1 MEGTMKFEHDKV
13 NDIYVA
19 TPNWNIE
26 TKEDCEKWY
35 KQWYDYLSKIGKKVD
50 MVVILDNFKVAS
62 SVAAEWGEYRAKLN
76 NDFFRLSYRV
86 NPDLMTGVFIKTS
99 GVRYHAATKEAK
111 TVESAIIAI
120 KEERKNA
127 GISS

>member
-1 MEGTMKFEHDKV
+1 
-13 NDIYVA
+13 
-19 TPNWNIE
+19 
-26 TKEDCEKWY
+26 
-35 KQWYDYLSKIGKKVD
+35 
-50 MVVILDNFKVAS
+50 
-62 SVAAEWGEYRAKLN
+62 
-76 NDFFRLSYRV
+76 
-86 NPDLMTGVFIKTS
+86 MTGVFIKTS